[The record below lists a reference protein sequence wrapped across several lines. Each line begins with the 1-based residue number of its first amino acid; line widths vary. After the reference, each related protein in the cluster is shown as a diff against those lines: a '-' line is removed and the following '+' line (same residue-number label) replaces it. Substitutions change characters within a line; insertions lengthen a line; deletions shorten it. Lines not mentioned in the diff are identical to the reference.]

1 MNKPE
6 ENVINQITNAIKKT
20 IGPPPCYLHEPLIDE
35 NDLATVKNNLNSGF
49 VSSVGHDIQK
59 FENLLC
65 KFTGARY
72 AVAVI
77 NGTSAL
83 HISLLASGI
92 DKGEEVLVPSL
103 TFVGSANAISYIGAI
118 PHFVDSEQK
127 FFGIDFGKLDKYL
140 QKNTNIV
147 NNVCINKNTNR
158 KISAIVPVHI
168 FGMIGNMKRLAE
180 IAKKYKLIVIEDAA
194 EALGSFKNN
203 KHAGLFGNCGCL
215 SFNGNKIITTGGGGA
230 VITNN
235 KNLADKIRHL
245 STTSKVKKGYKF
257 FHDGIGFNYRM
268 PAINAALGISQL
280 KKLDALIK
288 LKRKLHQKYLQNFKN
303 IKKVCFLTTRE
314 NDLFNNWLNSIQLE
328 DKVSK
333 SKDFIIS
340 ELNKKGYECRPV
352 WELLH
357 SLNHFKDC
365 PSMELSNAIKIH
377 STVINIPSS
386 AQLYKNS
393 KI

>member
-1 MNKPE
+1 MRKSANNLVKE
-6 ENVINQITNAIKKT
+6 IINVLKET
-20 IGPPPCYLHEPLIDE
+20 IGLPPSYLHEPLID
-35 NDLATVKNNLNSGF
+35 NDDVVSVINNLKSGF
-49 VSSVGHDIQK
+49 VSSVGEDIKK

-65 KFTGARY
+65 KLTEAKY
-72 AVAVI
+72 AIAIV
-77 NGTSAL
+77 NGTSAI

-92 DKGEEVLVPSL
+92 KENEEVLVPSL

-118 PHFVDSEQK
+118 PHFVDSEQT
-127 FFGIDFGKLDKYL
+127 FFGIDFEKLDKYL
-140 QKNTNIV
+140 QKTTNIV

-158 KISAIVPVHI
+158 KISAIMPVHV

-245 STTSKVKKGYKF
+245 STTSKVKNGYKF
-257 FHDGIGFNYRM
+257 LHDGLGFNYRM

-280 KKLDALIK
+280 NKIDYLLK
-288 LKRKLHQKYLQNFKN
+288 LKRKLHYRYLHNFRNLKN
-303 IKKVCFLTTRE
+303 IEFLTTD
-314 NDLFNNWLNSIQLE
+314 NHVSFNNWLNSIILKE
-328 DKVSK
+328 TEIVF
-333 SKDFIIS
+333 KDFIIS

-365 PSMELSNAIKIH
+365 PCMELSNAIRIY

-386 AQLYKNS
+386 AQLSKNNE
-393 KI
+393 I